1 MPEVGLLLPTRG
13 IVLASPKSPNAGE
26 VFQLAQQAEQ
36 HGYDSVWVG
45 DSVVARPRLEPFT
58 TMAALAM
65 TTSKPKIGTAVYLPA
80 LRHPIH
86 LAHSLATLCILAPRR
101 IIWGVGIGAGV
112 EDYYHEWVACGVP
125 PKERAPRLEETIEI
139 VRGMLSG
146 ESFEYH
152 GKYFQFGKVKIFS
165 PPAPPQIWFA
175 TGHGRFLPRQHY
187 RVAKWGDGAMM
198 NLDTPDEVRRLIEA
212 IHSEAQKLGRD
223 PSTLHFCNYMSVHI
237 GPDKEKATQEG
248 EEWLTKYYLRNWWNG
263 RWGPFGPAELI
274 INRMQEYVSAGI
286 QSFCIRFAAYDQ
298 PTQFQRFTEQ
308 VLPIVRKMKP

>member
-1 MPEVGLLLPTRG
+1 MTRSG
-13 IVLASPKSPNAGE
+13 SATALWG
-26 VFQLAQQAEQ
+26 
-36 HGYDSVWVG
+36 GR
-45 DSVVARPRLEPFT
+45 AR
-58 TMAALAM
+58 
-65 TTSKPKIGTAVYLPA
+65 KIGTAVYLPA

-86 LAHSLATLCILAPRR
+86 LAHSLATLSILAPNR

-139 VRGMLSG
+139 VKGILTG
-146 ESFEYH
+146 EPYEFK
-152 GKYFQFGKVKIFS
+152 GKYFQFDKVKLFS
-165 PPAPPQIWFA
+165 PPAPPKIWFA

-198 NLDTPDEVRRLIEA
+198 NLDTPEEVRRLVEA
-212 IHSEAQKLGRD
+212 IHCEAQKLGRD
-223 PSTLHFCNYMSVHI
+223 PATLHFCNYMSVHLD
-237 GPDKEKATQEG
+237 PDREKATQEG

-274 INRMQEYVSAGI
+274 LSRMQEYISAGI

-308 VLPIVRKMKP
+308 VLPLVRNMKP